1 MSQSLLKLQ
10 IAPVQ
15 EFIAQARS
23 TRDLWSGSYLLSWLM
38 AAGAAALVKEMGNKA
53 SAVISPRLVGQPL
66 FDLHQEIQNLR
77 DQLIKL
83 NKPLFAA
90 PPSGRT
96 PLLAGHRSE
105 DLLTP
110 NFTNIL
116 IAQFAADQAPAATRA
131 IVSGIRREWKRV
143 AEACWEKLLSVHLVE
158 PDGWGRD
165 RFSRQLSH
173 FPSITWQL
181 TEVPATKSLDQLLA
195 NLPLD
200 RRFLA
205 KLAGARLPDDEP
217 DPFPALVTRNAW
229 QLDAVRQLREF
240 RAWGPG
246 AWTGGDASNEKDSIT
261 GREEAVVGGKDWHAK
276 RVGPLIE
283 RAKEAASAGQPLKNF
298 LWPILFREGQRD
310 DWFGAIQ
317 LIKRLW
323 HWAYLTEVIG
333 LEATHRREPKGEEY
347 PFPSTPQ
354 LAIHDPAKNVREDLD
369 EGQAEVTAALKAEEH
384 SPYFAVLAMDGD
396 EMGKWLSGEKTRQGP
411 TREFREDLSERLSNF
426 ALRCVRPIVEG
437 CDGRLIVAGGEDVTA
452 LLPADTALDCA
463 RFLQMAYRGDASFA
477 GELQQLATRLCEH
490 HRGEG
495 YEEPPDKDEKKPE
508 MSAFLVAAKNGTLF
522 APGSVAG
529 TFLFD
534 PELRPFGSPPSG
546 TASEI
551 SLPGGLIAED
561 GKSLPEISAG
571 IAIAHFKEPLQDV
584 VQAAHDALDMAKKDF
599 DRASI
604 AVTLVK
610 HSGETVNWGCK
621 WASGGVEL
629 LGLLQYGCA
638 EGVFS
643 GRLPHRYVEIL
654 SRYLIAGSPAVGSAM
669 TDVPGFVVRADE
681 ILQRDFEAVLASQ
694 RGDASDEV
702 QKKFFQLHQPAE
714 MLKLFLKNLDA
725 QHATAQRK
733 LEALIGLCRVAAFIL
748 PAAHSSTFASKASIT

>member
-1 MSQSLLKLQ
+1 
-10 IAPVQ
+10 
-15 EFIAQARS
+15 
-23 TRDLWSGSYLLSWLM
+23 
-38 AAGAAALVKEMGNKA
+38 
-53 SAVISPRLVGQPL
+53 
-66 FDLHQEIQNLR
+66 
-77 DQLIKL
+77 
-83 NKPLFAA
+83 
-90 PPSGRT
+90 
-96 PLLAGHRSE
+96 
-105 DLLTP
+105 
-110 NFTNIL
+110 
-116 IAQFAADQAPAATRA
+116 
-131 IVSGIRREWKRV
+131 
-143 AEACWEKLLSVHLVE
+143 
-158 PDGWGRD
+158 
-165 RFSRQLSH
+165 
-173 FPSITWQL
+173 
-181 TEVPATKSLDQLLA
+181 
-195 NLPLD
+195 
-200 RRFLA
+200 
-205 KLAGARLPDDEP
+205 
-217 DPFPALVTRNAW
+217 
-229 QLDAVRQLREF
+229 
-240 RAWGPG
+240 
-246 AWTGGDASNEKDSIT
+246 
-261 GREEAVVGGKDWHAK
+261 
-276 RVGPLIE
+276 
-283 RAKEAASAGQPLKNF
+283 
-298 LWPILFREGQRD
+298 
-310 DWFGAIQ
+310 
-317 LIKRLW
+317 
-323 HWAYLTEVIG
+323 
-333 LEATHRREPKGEEY
+333 
-347 PFPSTPQ
+347 
-354 LAIHDPAKNVREDLD
+354 
-369 EGQAEVTAALKAEEH
+369 
-384 SPYFAVLAMDGD
+384 
-396 EMGKWLSGEKTRQGP
+396 
-411 TREFREDLSERLSNF
+411 
-426 ALRCVRPIVEG
+426 
-437 CDGRLIVAGGEDVTA
+437 
-452 LLPADTALDCA
+452 
-463 RFLQMAYRGDASFA
+463 MAYRGDASFA

-584 VQAAHDALDMAKKDF
+584 VQAAHDALDTAKRDF

-694 RGDASDEV
+694 RGDASDDV
-702 QKKFFQLHQPAE
+702 RKKFFELHQPAE